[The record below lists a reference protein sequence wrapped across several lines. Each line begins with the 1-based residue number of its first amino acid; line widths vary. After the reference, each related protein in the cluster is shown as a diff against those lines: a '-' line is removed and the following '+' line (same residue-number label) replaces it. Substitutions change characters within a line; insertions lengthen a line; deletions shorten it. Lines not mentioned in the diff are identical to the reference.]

1 MHLTDDELREAVAG
15 IDDID
20 ARAAAIVA
28 AKLAKRGAGRRA
40 EDKPANAPSP
50 EQIARQAL
58 ELRLKQQR
66 AGQGAA

>member
-1 MHLTDDELREAVAG
+1 MTDDELRTAVAG

-20 ARAAAIVA
+20 ARATAIAA
-28 AKLAKRGAGRRA
+28 AKLPKRRAGRSGG
-40 EDKPANAPSP
+40 DKPAGAPSP

-66 AGQGAA
+66 AGPGAA